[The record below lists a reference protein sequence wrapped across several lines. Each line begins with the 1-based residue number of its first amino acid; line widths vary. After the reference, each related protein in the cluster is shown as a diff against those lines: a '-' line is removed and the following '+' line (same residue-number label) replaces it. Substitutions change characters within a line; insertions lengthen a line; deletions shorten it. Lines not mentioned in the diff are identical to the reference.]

1 MTLPKQTNEK
11 SLSQAKDLML
21 AIPACNPLDTSD
33 LGQLLRQIGQLR
45 GSLREDTAEVEDYL
59 CGMAERLVA
68 MIERHGHI
76 SGRQALTLVV
86 EVVGQVVEALSIQ
99 ASEDVGTD
107 GRTGAHHG
115 SAAARTGQAAQNAP
129 PPPSTLGLR
138 LMDHRKIGEILVS
151 LSMLTQD
158 QVERALKHQKANGKR
173 LGETLVEL
181 NYITKSA
188 IESALRI
195 QRKNQGARM
204 GDPWSNR

>member
-11 SLSQAKDLML
+11 SLSQAKDLMQ

-59 CGMAERLVA
+59 CGLAERLVA

-86 EVVGQVVEALSIQ
+86 EVVGQVVEALSIH
-99 ASEDVGTD
+99 ASDAVGTD

-115 SAAARTGQAAQNAP
+115 SAAKTGQGVQNTAT
-129 PPPSTLGLR
+129 PPSTLGLR

-195 QRKNQGARM
+195 QRKNQGSKM